1 MAPRSSRLMTDL
13 IPPDTYR
20 LLVEESLVGVYLIQD
35 ERLVYAN
42 RKLGELFGYTR
53 EEMLALPTV
62 LEVIAPSHRE
72 IVRKTIR
79 QRLDGEITEIEYQVQ
94 GVRKDGKIIH
104 LDVRSV
110 RAEHNGRPAVI
121 GTMVDITARK
131 QFEDALRTLALM
143 DELTGLYNR
152 RGFVTLAE
160 RHVVL
165 ARRKRQPLVLIAA
178 DIDDLKGINDRFG
191 HAAGDQAL
199 IAAAGILKQTYREA
213 DIVARLGGD
222 EFTVFPLE
230 AARDSISLLIER
242 LETNLRKFNEQS
254 RREFTL
260 SMSTG
265 VALLEGELSK
275 DIQQLLSEADSQLYR
290 QKRERGRLPRPLTV
304 PVPFWTE
311 RAGGE
316 QPRH

>member
-1 MAPRSSRLMTDL
+1 MTEDL
-13 IPPDTYR
+13 IPPETYR

-35 ERLVYAN
+35 GRLMYAN
-42 RKLGELFGYTR
+42 RRLGELFGYTR
-53 EEMLALPTV
+53 EEMIALPSV
-62 LEVIAPSHRE
+62 LEVIAKSHRD
-72 IVRKTIR
+72 IVRETIR
-79 QRLDGEITEIEYQVQ
+79 KRLDGEINEIEYQVR
-94 GVRKDGKIIH
+94 GVRKDGKFIH

-131 QFEDALRTLALM
+131 QFEEALRTLALV

-160 RHVVL
+160 RQLSL

-178 DIDDLKGINDRFG
+178 DVDDLKGINDQFG

-199 IAAAGILKQTYREA
+199 VAAAAILKQTYREA

-230 AARDSISLLIER
+230 AARDSTSLLVDR
-242 LETNLRKFNEQS
+242 LQTNLRKFNEQS

-275 DIQQLLSEADSQLYR
+275 DVQQLLSEADSQLYQ
-290 QKRERGRLPRPLTV
+290 QKRERGRLPRQATV
-304 PVPFWTE
+304 PVPFWA
-311 RAGGE
+311 AGRE
-316 QPRH
+316 

>member
-1 MAPRSSRLMTDL
+1 MTDEL
-13 IPPDTYR
+13 IPPETYR
-20 LLVEESLVGVYLIQD
+20 LLVEESLVGVYMIQD
-35 ERLVYAN
+35 ERLLYAN

-53 EEMLALPTV
+53 EEMLALPSV
-62 LEVIAPSHRE
+62 LDVIAKSHRDT
-72 IVRKTIR
+72 VRETMRK
-79 QRLDGEITEIEYQVQ
+79 RLDGEIHEIEYTVR
-94 GVRKDGKIIH
+94 GVRKDGKLLH

-110 RAEHNGRPAVI
+110 RAQHAGRPAVI

-131 QFEDALRTLALM
+131 QFEEALRTLALI

-160 RHVVL
+160 RQLSL

-178 DIDDLKGINDRFG
+178 DVDDLKSINDRFG
-191 HAAGDQAL
+191 HAVGDQAL
-199 IAAAGILKQTYREA
+199 VAAAGVLRQTYREA

-230 AARDSISLLIER
+230 ASSSSTKMLIER
-242 LETNLRKFNEQS
+242 LDANLKKFNDRHQ
-254 RREFTL
+254 REFTL

-275 DIQQLLSEADSQLYR
+275 DVQQLLSEADSQLYQ
-290 QKRERGRLPRPLTV
+290 QKRERGRVPRGSTPA
-304 PVPFWTE
+304 VPFW
-311 RAGGE
+311 AG
-316 QPRH
+316 RT

>member
-1 MAPRSSRLMTDL
+1 MIDNL
-13 IPPDTYR
+13 IPPETYR

-42 RKLGELFGYTR
+42 RKLGELFGYSR
-53 EEMLALPTV
+53 EEMLALPSA
-62 LEVIAPSHRE
+62 LDVIAKSHRE
-72 IVRKTIR
+72 TVREAIR
-79 QRLDGEITEIEYQVQ
+79 KRLDGEITEIEYTVR
-94 GVRKDGKIIH
+94 GMRKDGKLIH

-131 QFEDALRTLALM
+131 QFEDALRTLALI

-160 RHVVL
+160 RQLSL

-178 DIDDLKGINDRFG
+178 DVDDLKGINDRFG
-191 HAAGDQAL
+191 HAVGDQAL
-199 IAAAGILKQTYREA
+199 VAAAGILKQTYREA

-230 AARDSISLLIER
+230 ASTDSARMLVER
-242 LETNLRKFNEQS
+242 LDANLRRFNE
-254 RREFTL
+254 RRQCEFTL

-275 DIQQLLSEADSQLYR
+275 DVQQLLSEADSQLYQ
-290 QKRERGRLPRPLTV
+290 QKRERGRLPRV
-304 PVPFWTE
+304 VSVSVPFWASGSE
-311 RAGGE
+311 
-316 QPRH
+316 